1 MNDKNFDNDDDFDE
15 LDEDF
20 EDDIIYECVDGD
32 NHIYLEDVVNEEQI
46 LTLALRM
53 LEFDENNDIAEKIV
67 TWYAINSLV
76 DSGMQTFTADDVS
89 EKYNEIIIG
98 YTLKSMVDDG
108 EIQANFDDDGEIR
121 YTLTEL
127 GNQLS
132 LEDKVEEKE

>member
-15 LDEDF
+15 LEEDF

-67 TWYAINSLV
+67 MWYSINTLV
-76 DSGMQTFTADDVS
+76 DSGIQTFTSDDVS

-108 EIQANFDDDGEIR
+108 EIQANFDDDNEIR
-121 YTLTEL
+121 YSLTDYGKSLSEEEL
-127 GNQLS
+127 
-132 LEDKVEEKE
+132 KEEE